1 MTNILLIC
9 SGGASTSMLAEKM
22 CGAAEAKGVEVK
34 VWAVGE
40 QAAADNV
47 PEADVVLVGPQMRF
61 KVPGLQAKYP
71 DKPIDSIDMRAYG
84 MMDGVAVL
92 DKAFAL
98 IG

>member
-47 PEADVVLVGPQMRF
+47 PEADVV
-61 KVPGLQAKYP
+61 PGLQAKYP